1 MLFARAALFTFLY
14 TFSLRITPAAAAP
27 EDSEPVVID
36 DSDPRALWSP
46 VELRSCAEPGDCQGA
61 WFLDTRTIN
70 ARSTLHLTAGPGTA
84 LELKFQGSSIAVF
97 GAKLP
102 NGAPAVVSLDAGT
115 PERISTQSDIP
126 QFQAQLFS
134 AQNVDPAVE
143 HTLRIAYD
151 GNAQQ
156 LLGIDFF
163 EIGTAPAPDQPD
175 PPPPPPTPP
184 DDSSSSSSSAPS
196 ATPSGDASA
205 APTKRFPPAA
215 AAAIGFGGAVAALL
229 VLVALFM
236 FARRRFKTQRR
247 ARAGHPDGRK
257 MSWWDFTSSITSG
270 GGGPPASAAWRQWSQ
285 FTTLQEQGA
294 QGGRA
299 QPQPAHINTS
309 MAAHA
314 TDSPVARWASDVQ
327 SMQTPTRSLQ
337 SARAAPRLV
346 SYHASPLRSHHTD
359 RDRTWA

>member
-14 TFSLRITPAAAAP
+14 TFSLRITPATAAP

-36 DSDPRALWSP
+36 DSDPRAVWTP

-102 NGAPAVVSLDAGT
+102 NGAPAVVTLDAGT

-126 QFQAQLFS
+126 QFQAQLF
-134 AQNVDPAVE
+134 ATQNVDPAVE

-163 EIGTAPAPDQPD
+163 EIGTSTAQPPDQ
-175 PPPPPPTPP
+175 
-184 DDSSSSSSSAPS
+184 
-196 ATPSGDASA
+196 
-205 APTKRFPPAA
+205 RFPPAA
-215 AAAIGFGGAVAALL
+215 AAAIGFGGAVAALI
-229 VLVALFM
+229 VLVALFL
-236 FARRRFKTQRR
+236 FARRRFKAQRR
-247 ARAGHPDGRK
+247 TRSGHPDGRK
-257 MSWWDFTSSITSG
+257 MSWWDFTSSMTSG

-285 FTTLQEQGA
+285 FTTLQEQG
-294 QGGRA
+294 RSV
-299 QPQPAHINTS
+299 PEPAHINTS

-314 TDSPVARWASDVQ
+314 ADSPVARWASDVQ
-327 SMQTPTRSLQ
+327 SLQTQTPTHTLQ
-337 SARAAPRLV
+337 STRTAPRLV

-359 RDRTWA
+359 RTWA